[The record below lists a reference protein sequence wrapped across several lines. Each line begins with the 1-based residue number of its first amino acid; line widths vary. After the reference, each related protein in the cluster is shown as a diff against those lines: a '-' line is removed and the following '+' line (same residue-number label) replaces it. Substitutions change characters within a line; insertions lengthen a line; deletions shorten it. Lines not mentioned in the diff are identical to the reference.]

1 MNDIAVELTDVCKYY
16 PNVNA
21 LHPLS
26 MSVKAGEVLGLFGH
40 NGAGKS
46 TLMKLIL
53 GVLKPSGGKI
63 SALGHCPRSH
73 QAHDYRTL
81 FGYLPENVSFY
92 EHLTGRE
99 VLHYLAKLKGHNK
112 AQADRLLEEVNLAP
126 AADRAVKTYSK
137 GMRQRLGL
145 AQAFLGEPKLLILDE
160 PTVGLDPVATQD
172 FYLTV
177 DRLKSGGCAVI
188 LCSHVLP
195 GVESHI
201 DRAMILSKGRKLA
214 LGPLDELRAAANLP
228 IEISVTGLSRPD
240 IEQRT
245 NGLISESDWLN
256 SVHAMTSAVH
266 IDSALSHRFNT
277 SAEKKLTIIKN
288 LSTDDNLQDLHIKLP
303 SLEDLY
309 RYYLTNFNQSAVK
322 DSGL

>member
-1 MNDIAVELTDVCKYY
+1 MNNIAVELNQVCKYY

-26 MSVKAGEVLGLFGH
+26 MSVNAGEVLGLFGH

-53 GVLKPSGGKI
+53 GILKPSSGEVH
-63 SALGHCPRSH
+63 ALGHCPRTN
-73 QAHDYRTL
+73 QAHDYRTQ

-92 EHLTGRE
+92 EHLSGRE

-112 AQADRLLEEVNLAP
+112 SQADNLLDEVNLSA

-195 GVESHI
+195 GVEHHI

-214 LGPLDELRAAANLP
+214 LGPLAELRETADLP
-228 IEISVTGLSRPD
+228 IEVSVSGLTRTD
-240 IEQRT
+240 IENKM
-245 NGLISESDWLN
+245 NGLISRPDWLQ
-256 SVHAMTSAVH
+256 STSEGELH
-266 IDSALSHRFNT
+266 NRFNA
-277 SAEKKLTIIKN
+277 SPEHKLAILKN
-288 LSTDDNLQDLHIKLP
+288 LSAEDNLQDLHIKLP

-309 RYYLTNFNQSAVK
+309 RYYLSDFNNTAV
-322 DSGL
+322 

>member
-1 MNDIAVELTDVCKYY
+1 MNNIAVELNDVCKYY

-21 LHPLS
+21 LQPLT
-26 MSVKAGEVLGLFGH
+26 MQVKAGEVLGLFGH

-53 GVLKPSGGKI
+53 GVLKPSEGQVL
-63 SALGHCPRSH
+63 ALGSCPRSNKEH
-73 QAHDYRTL
+73 NYRTL

-112 AQADRLLEEVNLAP
+112 NQADDLLEQVNLAH
-126 AADRAVKTYSK
+126 ASDRAVKTYSK

-145 AQAFLGEPKLLILDE
+145 AQAFLGDPKLLILDE

-177 DRLKSGGCAVI
+177 DKLKSGGCAVI

-195 GVESHI
+195 GVEHHI
-201 DRAMILSKGRKLA
+201 DRAMILSQGRKLA

-228 IEISVTGLSRPD
+228 IEVSVSGLSRSEIEARMEGVITDASWLPSHHGDQHNRFTSPAENKLD
-240 IEQRT
+240 ILKR
-245 NGLISESDWLN
+245 LSSEE
-256 SVHAMTSAVH
+256 T
-266 IDSALSHRFNT
+266 
-277 SAEKKLTIIKN
+277 
-288 LSTDDNLQDLHIKLP
+288 LQDLHIKLP

-309 RYYLTNFNQSAVK
+309 RFYLTDFNQAA
-322 DSGL
+322 G

>member
-1 MNDIAVELTDVCKYY
+1 MNDIAVELNQVCKYY

-53 GVLKPSGGKI
+53 GILKPSSGEV
-63 SALGHCPRSH
+63 SALGHCPRAN
-73 QAHDYRTL
+73 QAHDYRTQ

-92 EHLTGRE
+92 EHLSGRE

-112 AQADRLLEEVNLAP
+112 TQADKLLDEVNLTA

-195 GVESHI
+195 GVEHHI
-201 DRAMILSKGRKLA
+201 DRAMILSQGRKLA
-214 LGPLDELRAAANLP
+214 LGPLAELRAAANLP
-228 IEISVTGLSRPD
+228 IEVSVSGLTRTH
-240 IEQRT
+240 IE
-245 NGLISESDWLN
+245 NKMGSLIKPSDWL
-256 SVHAMTSAVH
+256 SSATAEPESLNNLDNRFTTAPENKLN
-266 IDSALSHRFNT
+266 ILKSLS
-277 SAEKKLTIIKN
+277 SEEQ
-288 LSTDDNLQDLHIKLP
+288 LQDLHIKLP

-309 RYYLTNFNQSAVK
+309 RYYLSDFNNAAV
-322 DSGL
+322 

>member
-1 MNDIAVELTDVCKYY
+1 MNDIAVELKDVCKYY

-21 LHPLS
+21 LHPLN

-53 GVLKPSGGKI
+53 GVLKPSNGEVR
-63 SALGHCPRSH
+63 ALGHCPRSN

-112 AQADRLLEEVNLAP
+112 TQADKLLEEVNLSHAS
-126 AADRAVKTYSK
+126 DRAVKTYSK

-195 GVESHI
+195 GVEHHI

-214 LGPLDELRAAANLP
+214 LGPLEELRKTANLP
-228 IEISVTGLSRPD
+228 IEVSVSGLSRPE
-240 IEQRT
+240 IEIKMT
-245 NGLISESDWLN
+245 DLITESNWLP
-256 SVHAMTSAVH
+256 STSQAEH
-266 IDSALSHRFNT
+266 YNRFSI
-277 SAEKKLTIIKN
+277 SAEHKLDILKR
-288 LSTDDNLQDLHIKLP
+288 LSSEQALQDLHIKLP

-309 RYYLTNFNQSAVK
+309 RFYLTDFNQSAV
-322 DSGL
+322 

>member
-1 MNDIAVELTDVCKYY
+1 MNDIAVELNEVCKFY

-26 MSVKAGEVLGLFGH
+26 MTVKSGEVLGLFGH

-53 GVLKPSGGKI
+53 GILKPSSGSI
-63 SALGHCPRSH
+63 SALGHCPRTN
-73 QAHDYRTL
+73 QAHNYRTQ

-92 EHLTGRE
+92 EHLSGRE
-99 VLHYLAKLKGHNK
+99 VLYYLAKLKGHNK

-195 GVESHI
+195 GVEHHI

-214 LGPLDELRAAANLP
+214 LGHLSELRAAANLP
-228 IEISVTGLSRPD
+228 IEVSVSGLSRDD
-240 IEQRT
+240 IERKT
-245 NGLISESDWLN
+245 NGIITESNW
-256 SVHAMTSAVH
+256 SQSTSKESLH
-266 IDSALSHRFNT
+266 HRFNT
-277 SAEKKLTIIKN
+277 DADNKMNILKI
-288 LSTDDNLQDLHIKLP
+288 LSTEENLQDLHIKLP

-309 RYYLTNFNQSAVK
+309 RYYLSDFNNETA
-322 DSGL
+322 

>member
-1 MNDIAVELTDVCKYY
+1 MNDIAVELKDVCKYY

-53 GVLKPSGGKI
+53 GVLKASGGEI
-63 SALGHCPRSH
+63 SALGHCPRSN
-73 QAHDYRTL
+73 QTHDYRTL

-99 VLHYLAKLKGHNK
+99 VLHYLAKLKGHDK
-112 AQADRLLEEVNLAP
+112 TQADRLLEEVNLAP

-195 GVESHI
+195 GVENHI

-214 LGPLDELRAAANLP
+214 LGPLAELREAANLP
-228 IEISVTGLSRPD
+228 IEVSVTGLSRSD
-240 IEQRT
+240 IEHKL
-245 NGLISESDWLN
+245 NGLVTESDWLQTAPAITAGLK
-256 SVHAMTSAVH
+256 V
-266 IDSALSHRFNT
+266 DSTLHHRFNT
-277 SAEKKLTIIKN
+277 SADHKLDILRG
-288 LSTDDNLQDLHIKLP
+288 LSTSDQVQDLHIKLP

-309 RYYLTNFNQSAVK
+309 RYYLTNFNASTV
-322 DSGL
+322 

>member
-1 MNDIAVELTDVCKYY
+1 MNDIAVDLNQVCKYY

-21 LHPLS
+21 LHPLT
-26 MSVKAGEVLGLFGH
+26 MSVKSGEVLGLFGH

-53 GVLKPSGGKI
+53 GILKPSTGSV
-63 SALGHCPRSH
+63 SALGHCPSSN
-73 QAHDYRTL
+73 QAHNYRTQ

-92 EHLTGRE
+92 EHLCGRE

-112 AQADRLLEEVNLAP
+112 TQADRLLEEVNLAP

-145 AQAFLGEPKLLILDE
+145 AQAFLGSPKLLILDE

-195 GVESHI
+195 GVEHHI

-214 LGPLDELRAAANLP
+214 LGPLAELREAANLP
-228 IEISVTGLSRPD
+228 IEVSVSGLTRSV
-240 IEQRT
+240 IET
-245 NGLISESDWLN
+245 KMKGIITESDWLQ
-256 SVHAMTSAVH
+256 SS
-266 IDSALSHRFNT
+266 SQGALHNRFN
-277 SAEKKLTIIKN
+277 SAAENKLNILRN
-288 LSTDDNLQDLHIKLP
+288 LSSEENLQDLHIKLP

-309 RYYLTNFNQSAVK
+309 RYYLPDFNNAAI
-322 DSGL
+322 

>member
-1 MNDIAVELTDVCKYY
+1 MNDIAVELKDVCKYY

-53 GVLKPSGGKI
+53 GILKPSSGEVF
-63 SALGHCPRSH
+63 ALGHCPRSN
-73 QAHDYRTL
+73 QAHDYRTQ

-112 AQADRLLEEVNLAP
+112 TQADHLLDEVHLSA

-195 GVESHI
+195 GVEHHI
-201 DRAMILSKGRKLA
+201 DRAMILSQGRKLA
-214 LGPLDELRAAANLP
+214 LGPLAELRAQANLP
-228 IEISVTGLSRPD
+228 IEVSVSGLSRTV
-240 IEQRT
+240 IE
-245 NGLISESDWLN
+245 NKVDALIKPTDWLPSTTADREN
-256 SVHAMTSAVH
+256 PHN
-266 IDSALSHRFNT
+266 RFTT
-277 SAEKKLTIIKN
+277 SAENKLDILKQ
-288 LSTDDNLQDLHIKLP
+288 LSSEDNLQDLHIKLP

-309 RYYLTNFNQSAVK
+309 RFYLSDLNSAQGV
-322 DSGL
+322 

>member
-1 MNDIAVELTDVCKYY
+1 MNDIAVQLTDVCKYY
-16 PNVNA
+16 PKVNA
-21 LHPLS
+21 LQPLT

-53 GVLKPSGGKI
+53 GVLKPSAGQVL
-63 SALGHCPRSH
+63 ALGHCPRSNTD
-73 QAHDYRTL
+73 HDYRTQ

-92 EHLTGRE
+92 EHLSGRE

-112 AQADRLLEEVNLAP
+112 KQADKLLEEVNLAH
-126 AADRAVKTYSK
+126 ASDRAVKTYSK

-145 AQAFLGEPKLLILDE
+145 AQAFLGDPKLLILDE

-177 DRLKSGGCAVI
+177 DKLKSGGCAVI

-195 GVESHI
+195 GVEHHI
-201 DRAMILSKGRKLA
+201 DRAMILSQGRKLA

-228 IEISVTGLSRPD
+228 IEVSVSGLTRTVIQAQMGELVQESNWLESAHDQHSRF
-240 IEQRT
+240 T
-245 NGLISESDWLN
+245 TSSDNKLE
-256 SVHAMTSAVH
+256 
-266 IDSALSHRFNT
+266 ILKRLS
-277 SAEKKLTIIKN
+277 SQ
-288 LSTDDNLQDLHIKLP
+288 DQLQDLHIKLP

-309 RYYLTNFNQSAVK
+309 RYYLTDFNQPLNQTAT
-322 DSGL
+322 G